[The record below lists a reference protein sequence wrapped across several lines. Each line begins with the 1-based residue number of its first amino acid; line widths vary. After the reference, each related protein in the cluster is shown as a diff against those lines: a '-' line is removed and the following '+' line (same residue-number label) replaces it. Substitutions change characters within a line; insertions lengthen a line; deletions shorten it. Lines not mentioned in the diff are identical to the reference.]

1 MDKAMEYF
9 QSAIDLART
18 ESEMAHLY
26 SLLDA
31 AKAQLNVAKNLG
43 IPLPSALGAMSW
55 NIQDQ

>member
-9 QSAIDLART
+9 ERAIGLART

-31 AKAQLNVAKNLG
+31 AKAQLQVAKNLG
-43 IPLPSALGAMSW
+43 IPMPSTLGAQVPM
-55 NIQDQ
+55 